1 MTEKEGSI
9 QKRAAAVLSKI
20 AAYKEKKAEE
30 TRKKFASSEIR
41 KAEDSFRKY
50 VIIKRLAELSKTSEL
65 KEDKKEGT
73 VRLVSNKD
81 YFVDPLLYDY
91 RPFFVSFKQ
100 ANLEDRIA
108 KLIAW
113 AGFEDLVGRNL

>member
-9 QKRAAAVLSKI
+9 QKRAAAVLGKI

-30 TRKKFASSEIR
+30 TRKKFASSEIK
-41 KAEDSFRKY
+41 KAEDNFRKY
-50 VIIKRLAELSKTSEL
+50 VIMKRLAELSKTSEL

-100 ANLEDRIA
+100 ANMEDRIA

-113 AGFEDLVGRNL
+113 AGFEDILGRNL

>member
-65 KEDKKEGT
+65 KKNEEEGT

-91 RPFFVSFKQ
+91 RPFFASFKQ
-100 ANLEDRIA
+100 ANMEDRVA

>member
-9 QKRAAAVLSKI
+9 QKRAAAVLGKI

-41 KAEDSFRKY
+41 KAEDNFRKY

-65 KEDKKEGT
+65 KENKKEGT

-100 ANLEDRIA
+100 ANMEDRAA

-113 AGFEDLVGRNL
+113 AGFEDLLGRNL

>member
-9 QKRAAAVLSKI
+9 QKRAAAVLGKI

-50 VIIKRLAELSKTSEL
+50 VIIKRLAELSKTSEI
-65 KEDKKEGT
+65 KRNEEDGT

-91 RPFFVSFKQ
+91 RPAFSSFKQ
-100 ANLEDRIA
+100 ANLEDRAA

-113 AGFEDLVGRNL
+113 AGFEDLLRRNL

>member
-1 MTEKEGSI
+1 MAEKEGSI
-9 QKRAAAVLSKI
+9 QKRAAVVLGKI

-41 KAEDSFRKY
+41 KAEDNFRKY
-50 VIIKRLAELSKTSEL
+50 VIIKRLAELSKTSEI
-65 KEDKKEGT
+65 KRNEEEGT
-73 VRLVSNKD
+73 VRLISNKD

-91 RPFFVSFKQ
+91 RPAFASFKQ
-100 ANLEDRIA
+100 TNLEDRAA

-113 AGFEDLVGRNL
+113 AGFEDLLGGNL